1 MSAVAAMQDWT
12 KLFPE
17 VEELIPADAI
27 QNRIRELGQ
36 QIEQDYA
43 GLDTVFIGVLKGSM
57 LFMSDL
63 FRAVHAPITCDFVAI
78 SSYAGSQESSGVVRL
93 LKDLDAQCIG
103 RHLLI
108 VEDIVDT
115 GLTLRYLL
123 DLLMAREPASLRV
136 CSLLDKPE
144 RRKVDVPVHYKGFSI
159 PNRFVVG
166 YGLDHEEKY
175 RNLPFIGVLKI
186 DPPILR

>member
-63 FRAVHAPITCDFVAI
+63 FRAVHAPITCDFVA
-78 SSYAGSQESSGVVRL
+78 
-93 LKDLDAQCIG
+93 
-103 RHLLI
+103 
-108 VEDIVDT
+108 
-115 GLTLRYLL
+115 
-123 DLLMAREPASLRV
+123 
-136 CSLLDKPE
+136 
-144 RRKVDVPVHYKGFSI
+144 
-159 PNRFVVG
+159 
-166 YGLDHEEKY
+166 
-175 RNLPFIGVLKI
+175 
-186 DPPILR
+186 